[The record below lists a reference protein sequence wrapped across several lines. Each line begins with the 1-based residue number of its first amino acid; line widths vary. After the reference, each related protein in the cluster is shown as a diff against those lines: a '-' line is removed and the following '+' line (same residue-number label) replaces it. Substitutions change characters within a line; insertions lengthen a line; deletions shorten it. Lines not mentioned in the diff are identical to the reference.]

1 MPRIIVFTGKGGTG
15 KTSVAAATAVRCAA
29 RGLRTVVIST
39 DIAHSLGDAFDREL
53 RPDPVEVAPNLWAHE
68 SDVQHELARSWGTVQ
83 AYIESVFKWRG
94 IDDILAEEMSVLPGM
109 DEIAGL
115 LRIAE
120 HHDRHRRPDGRLRG
134 TAGAHPRRL
143 ALAQPRSTRTGND
156 PAQWRG
162 RCARGGG

>member
-1 MPRIIVFTGKGGTG
+1 MPRIIVLTGKGGTG

-53 RPDPVEVAPNLWAHE
+53 GPDPVEVAPNLWAHE
-68 SDVQHELARSWGTVQ
+68 SDVSHELARSWGTVQ

-115 LRIAE
+115 LEVQPEGGKETRAHQNVQFTTRI
-120 HHDRHRRPDGRLRG
+120 
-134 TAGAHPRRL
+134 L
-143 ALAQPRSTRTGND
+143 ALQSTQRWPGLVNITESCELKD
-156 PAQWRG
+156 EYSHE
-162 RCARGGG
+162 